1 MNSRRRQ
8 AIERGAGGAPLPP
21 AENKPQAGKPQGGA
35 PKRPSGP
42 QGPGPGGPGGHALT
56 QPTAK
61 AKDFKG
67 TMRRLA
73 GELRPERT
81 LLIIV
86 VLLAVASV
94 AFAVMGPKILGN
106 ATNILFEGVVNQQIP
121 AGTTK
126 AQAVAGLRAQGQD
139 RIADMLSSMTLDP
152 GEGIDFAALAR
163 TLALLAGVYLVSAL
177 FQWMQSYLMAGI
189 AQRAIYRL
197 RRRADEKLARLPLKY
212 FDDHPRGDV
221 LSRMTNDIDNI
232 SQSLQQSLTQI
243 ITSTLTIIGVL
254 IMMLTISWLLALI
267 SVLVVPVSVVIT
279 VVIAKRS
286 QKQFAKQWETTGD
299 LNGHVEE
306 MFTGHNVVK
315 VFGRQE
321 KAIATFDAQNEELYQ
336 ASFKA
341 QFISGIIMPV
351 MNSVMNLNYVAI
363 AVVGGLMVATGR
375 ISLGDVQAFIQYSR
389 QFTMPI
395 TQVAGI
401 MNVLQSTAA
410 SAERVF
416 ELLDEAE
423 ETPDPAECV
432 VFEHTRGHIELQDVS
447 FRYVPD
453 TPLITDLTLDVA
465 PGETVA
471 IVGPTGAGKTT
482 LVNLLLRFYEIDAG
496 VISVDGVD
504 TRHIS
509 RSDLR
514 RLFGMVLQDTWL
526 FSGTLRENIAY
537 GREGATEEEIRAAAK
552 AARVDHFVRAL
563 PDGYDTVLDDDAT
576 NVSQGER
583 QLLTIARA
591 FLADPDILILDEATS
606 SVDTRTEVLIQQAMA
621 ELMKDRTSFVIAHR
635 LSTIRGADIILV
647 MDKGAIIEQ
656 GSHEA
661 LMAAGGFYH
670 DLYASQ
676 FEEALDEAS

>member
-1 MNSRRRQ
+1 M
-8 AIERGAGGAPLPP
+8 
-21 AENKPQAGKPQGGA
+21 
-35 PKRPSGP
+35 
-42 QGPGPGGPGGHALT
+42 
-56 QPTAK
+56 
-61 AKDFKG
+61 
-67 TMRRLA
+67 
-73 GELRPERT
+73 
-81 LLIIV
+81 
-86 VLLAVASV
+86 
-94 AFAVMGPKILGN
+94 
-106 ATNILFEGVVNQQIP
+106 
-121 AGTTK
+121 
-126 AQAVAGLRAQGQD
+126 
-139 RIADMLSSMTLDP
+139 
-152 GEGIDFAALAR
+152 
-163 TLALLAGVYLVSAL
+163 YLVSAL

-279 VVIAKRS
+279 MVIAKRS

-321 KAIATFDAQNEELYQ
+321 KAIATFDEQNEELYQ

-432 VFEHTRGHIELQDVS
+432 VFEHTRGHIELEDVS

-471 IVGPTGAGKTT
+471 IVGPDRRRQDDARQPAAA
-482 LVNLLLRFYEIDAG
+482 LLRHRRR
-496 VISVDGVD
+496 
-504 TRHIS
+504 RHQRGRRGHPATS
-509 RSDLR
+509 RRSDLR

-526 FSGTLRENIAY
+526 FSGTHPRE
-537 GREGATEEEIRAAAK
+537 
-552 AARVDHFVRAL
+552 
-563 PDGYDTVLDDDAT
+563 
-576 NVSQGER
+576 
-583 QLLTIARA
+583 
-591 FLADPDILILDEATS
+591 
-606 SVDTRTEVLIQQAMA
+606 
-621 ELMKDRTSFVIAHR
+621 HR
-635 LSTIRGADIILV
+635 LRA
-647 MDKGAIIEQ
+647 
-656 GSHEA
+656 
-661 LMAAGGFYH
+661 
-670 DLYASQ
+670 
-676 FEEALDEAS
+676 

>member
-1 MNSRRRQ
+1 MSTPRDRSS
-8 AIERGAGGAPLPP
+8 PP
-21 AENKPQAGKPQGGA
+21 AGPQAEA
-35 PKRPSGP
+35 AKRPRGP
-42 QGPGPGGPGGHALT
+42 QGPGPGGPGGHALV

-81 LLIIV
+81 LLILV

-94 AFAVMGPKILGN
+94 AFAVVGPKILGN
-106 ATNILFEGVVNQQIP
+106 ATNILFEGVVNEQIP
-121 AGTTK
+121 AGTTQE
-126 AQAVAGLRAQGQD
+126 QAVAGLRAQGQD
-139 RIADMLSSMTLDP
+139 RIADMIGSMTLDP
-152 GEGIDFAALAR
+152 GAGIDFDALAR
-163 TLALLAGVYLVSAL
+163 ILALLAGVYLMSAL
-177 FQWMQSYLMAGI
+177 FQWLQSYLMAGI

-197 RRRADEKLARLPLKY
+197 RRQADEKLARLPLKY

-243 ITSTLTIIGVL
+243 ITSALTIIGVL

-267 SVLVVPVSVVIT
+267 SVLVVPVSVLIT
-279 VVIAKRS
+279 VAIAKRS
-286 QKQFAKQWETTGD
+286 QKQFARQWETTGD

-315 VFGRQE
+315 VFGRQD
-321 KAIATFDAQNEELYQ
+321 KAIATFEEQNEQLYQ

-410 SAERVF
+410 SSERVF
-416 ELLDEAE
+416 ELLDEPE

-432 VFEHTRGHIELQDVS
+432 VFEHTRGHIALEDVS

-453 TPLITDLTLDVA
+453 APLISGLTLDVA

-482 LVNLLLRFYEIDAG
+482 LVNLLLRFYDIDAG
-496 VISVDGVD
+496 RILVDGVE
-504 TRHIS
+504 TRDIS

-526 FSGTLRENIAY
+526 FSGTIRENIAY
-537 GREGATEEEIRAAAK
+537 GREGATEDDIRAAAG

-621 ELMKDRTSFVIAHR
+621 ALMRDRTSFVIAHR
-635 LSTIRGADIILV
+635 LSTIRGADTILV
-647 MDKGAIIEQ
+647 MDRGAIVEQ
-656 GSHEA
+656 GSHQE
-661 LMAAGGFYH
+661 LMAARGFYH

>member
-1 MNSRRRQ
+1 MSSR
-8 AIERGAGGAPLPP
+8 ADAPPP
-21 AENKPQAGKPQGGA
+21 
-35 PKRPSGP
+35 RPRGP
-42 QGPGPGGPGGHALT
+42 QGPGPGGPGGHALVM
-56 QPTAK
+56 PTAK
-61 AKDFKG
+61 AKDFRG

-73 GELRPERT
+73 RLLKAERV
-81 LLIIV
+81 LLILV
-86 VLLAVASV
+86 VLLAVVSV
-94 AFAVMGPKILGN
+94 AFAVVGPKILGN
-106 ATNILFEGVVNQQIP
+106 ATNILFEGVVSKQIP
-121 AGTTK
+121 AGVTQ
-126 AQAVAGLRAQGQD
+126 AQAVAGLRAKGQD
-139 RIADMLSSMTLDP
+139 RIADMLSSMTLHP
-152 GEGIDFAALAR
+152 GSGVDFDALAR
-163 TLALLAGVYLVSAL
+163 TLLLLVAVYVVSAAFAWLQAYIMAGV
-177 FQWMQSYLMAGI
+177 
-189 AQRAIYRL
+189 AQRTIYRL
-197 RRRADEKLARLPLKY
+197 RRQADEKLARLPLKY

-243 ITSTLTIIGVL
+243 ITSTLTIVGVL

-279 VVIAKRS
+279 MIIAKRS
-286 QKQFAKQWETTGD
+286 QKQFAAQWETTGD

-315 VFGRQE
+315 VFGRQQA
-321 KAIATFDAQNEELYQ
+321 AIETFDEQNETLYQ

-351 MNSVMNLNYVAI
+351 MNFVMNLNYVAI
-363 AVVGGLMVATGR
+363 AVIGGLMVATGR

-416 ELLDEAE
+416 ELLDEPE
-423 ETPDPAECV
+423 EQPDAAECV
-432 VFEHTRGHIELQDVS
+432 VFEKTRGHIELEDVS
-447 FRYVPD
+447 FRYLPD
-453 TPLITDLTLDVA
+453 APLISGLTLDVE

-482 LVNLLLRFYEIDAG
+482 LVNLLLRFYEIDG
-496 VISVDGVD
+496 GRILVDGVD
-504 TRHIS
+504 TRHIT

-526 FSGTLRENIAY
+526 FSGTIRDNIAY
-537 GREGATEEEIRAAAK
+537 GREGASEDEIRAAAG

-576 NVSQGER
+576 NVSAGEK

-591 FLADPDILILDEATS
+591 FLSDPDVLILDEATS
-606 SVDTRTEVLIQQAMA
+606 SVDTRTEVLIQEAMV

-635 LSTIRGADIILV
+635 LSTIRGADTILV

-656 GSHEA
+656 GSHEE
-661 LMAAGGFYH
+661 LMAARGFYY